1 MSIFDVLLKNLKTKP
16 ATLRIPEQAPHPP
29 NFRGP
34 VKIDVE
40 KCIGCGMCAYV
51 CVSYAV
57 RVKDLDDGCEW
68 LYMPGRCTF
77 CGRCAAVCPGEALR
91 MEKGSAPA
99 YTRAGEQDEAHR
111 VPYPPCPECGRPAP
125 RLTEPVLRRAFGEAS
140 EKARTGMSLCRRCR
154 LKRSQKDLWAT
165 AGRSIHE

>member
-1 MSIFDVLLKNLKTKP
+1 MRLPEKT
-16 ATLRIPEQAPHPP
+16 PHPR

-57 RVKDLDDGCEW
+57 RVNELKDGCEW
-68 LYMPGRCTF
+68 LYLPGRCTF
-77 CGRCAAVCPGEALR
+77 CGRCTAVCPGEALR
-91 MEKGSAPA
+91 MHNGSVPV
-99 YTRAGEQDEAHR
+99 YSGAGELDEVHR
-111 VPYPPCPECGRPAP
+111 VAYPACPECGRPARP
-125 RLTEPVLRRAFGEAS
+125 VTEALLNRAYREPT
-140 EKARTGMSLCRRCR
+140 EKVRSGILLCQRCR

-165 AGRSIHE
+165 AGKSINARGESPE